1 MALTDIKT
9 KIGSL
14 SGQEINIANY
24 SSSRLTNLVN
34 AWHKEFTANTDDI
47 NFVDKKIDR
56 VAAIIA
62 QSGLNMS
69 DPDVKRVTDIIEA
82 KRSVPIDTLTRI
94 LGNIDNLS
102 IEQKQRI
109 FVIIQPTLSLK
120 EYISIIK
127 NDTIAD
133 NKLRITKNNEI
144 IEDIIANS
152 GIV

>member
-47 NFVDKKIDR
+47 NFVDKKIDQ

>member
-120 EYISIIK
+120 EYVSIIK

>member
-47 NFVDKKIDR
+47 NFVDKKIDQ

-109 FVIIQPTLSLK
+109 FVIIRPTLSLK
-120 EYISIIK
+120 EYVSIIK